1 MEFNLWWLGWWFGI
15 PEFSRV
21 SSVNHWL
28 STGFNFSCNVARKF
42 PNSAQLYNAAPLYF
56 NPFLPSDI
64 LRSKIAVLF
73 FGCPFLESIL
83 KDPWF
88 QLRTFIVLPSS
99 FNACLEV
106 HPQCFQMVHST
117 IVSNP
122 VCGISPNYCLLPVE
136 NPI

>member
-1 MEFNLWWLGWWFGI
+1 
-15 PEFSRV
+15 
-21 SSVNHWL
+21 
-28 STGFNFSCNVARKF
+28 
-42 PNSAQLYNAAPLYF
+42 
-56 NPFLPSDI
+56 
-64 LRSKIAVLF
+64 LF

-88 QLRTFIVLPSS
+88 QLRTFKLMKKKKRRGSFIVILPSS

-106 HPQCFQMVHST
+106 HPQCFQMDHST